1 MARMLQALKNLEARS
16 VRPAGWGA
24 VAPVAGTGPEQEAPE
39 IKRPTRRAEAT
50 QPPIDVSLDGVASE
64 AATIDAVASALAG
77 LDVAVE
83 NAPARSEI
91 AASGAADWKK
101 SAPQPVGDIFSA
113 SPPGTAVSSR
123 PASGLERLVRRTIG
137 DRSRSQPLVELADRL
152 RRDMEQA
159 GAKTLIFVGVG
170 AASAT
175 CEILLYAATLLAEEK
190 RRGKVLL
197 VDADLARGAL
207 SESLEYG
214 QERGLTELL
223 RDDNFFADACRP
235 TAAERLSFLPLGL
248 QRHADLSTVSPRL
261 AQVLERFIADFSCVL
276 IDGGRTG
283 DLSVNALAR
292 QVDAAYL
299 VVQLGTVETNKA
311 QAALAEFRAAGA
323 RVLGCIAT

>member
-16 VRPAGWGA
+16 VRPAGGGA
-24 VAPVAGTGPEQEAPE
+24 AAPVAGTGTEQATAEK
-39 IKRPTRRAEAT
+39 KRAVRRADALRPLSDKPSEVVARPPVTIEA
-50 QPPIDVSLDGVASE
+50 VS
-64 AATIDAVASALAG
+64 SALAG
-77 LDVAVE
+77 LDVAIE
-83 NAPARSEI
+83 DPPTRFEG
-91 AASGAADWKK
+91 AASEAPDWKTI
-101 SAPQPVGDIFSA
+101 APQPVGDDFNA
-113 SPPGTAVSSR
+113 PLPCMAVPSR
-123 PASGLERLVRRTIG
+123 PASGLERLIRRTLG

-175 CEILLYAATLLAEEK
+175 CETLLYAATLLAEEK

-223 RDDNFFADACRP
+223 RDENFFADACRP
-235 TAAERLSFLPLGL
+235 TAVERLSFLPLGL

-299 VVQLGTVETNKA
+299 VVQLGTVETNEA